1 MPTTAPSRHP
11 SPGLRRLLPLLAA
24 MAATLAP
31 LRRPPPLAHRSGRR
45 DHHLRACDRGRRRA
59 SDLHL
64 RRRRHRRHVVRRAD
78 VLVVGSV
85 CQTPAAVVNRGADVS
100 AATLDPGDTW
110 TYQCQVQTTPGATE
124 LAMTGRVAATDGS
137 GAAVSAN
144 TPSRRRS
151 QAARSA
157 VAGLHRRSG
166 SARVVASSSCSRG
179 SAVVS
184 GSRIDHA
191 TFFVDGKLAGRVLR
205 PDGTGRFTLHL
216 RHVGPRPR
224 GARAR
229 RLRRRQPHAV
239 AHAARPLPG
248 CSRG

>member
-1 MPTTAPSRHP
+1 
-11 SPGLRRLLPLLAA
+11 
-24 MAATLAP
+24 MAATLVAAAP
-31 LRRPPPLAHRSGRR
+31 AT
-45 DHHLRACDRGRRRA
+45 AAA
-59 SDLHL
+59 STAPGVGITTYGPATAVAGELLTYTFAIADIGGTSFAD
-64 RRRRHRRHVVRRAD
+64 AD
-78 VLVVGSV
+78 VLVVGSL

-124 LAMTGRVAATDGS
+124 LAMTGRVAASDGS

-144 TPSRRRS
+144 HTFTTPL

-166 SARVVASSSCSRG
+166 SARVVASTSCSRG

-205 PDGTGRFTLHL
+205 ADGTGRFTLHL
-216 RHVGPRPR
+216 TMS
-224 GARAR
+224 ARAHVVR
-229 RLRRRQPHAV
+229 VHVVFDAGSHTPSRTLRVR
-239 AHAARPLPG
+239 LPG